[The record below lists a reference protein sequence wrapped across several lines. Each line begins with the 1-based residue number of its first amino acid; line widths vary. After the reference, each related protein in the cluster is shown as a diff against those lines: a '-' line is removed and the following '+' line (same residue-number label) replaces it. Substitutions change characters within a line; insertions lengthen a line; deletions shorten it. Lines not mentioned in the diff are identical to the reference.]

1 MFHFKRTSTVLLLIV
16 AILMSTACSSK
27 RNLVYFSDL
36 PQTQID
42 QTKDLSAVLSS
53 SEPKIQQNDVV
64 GITVT
69 SLSPESNN
77 LFNMNYGSNVVNTN
91 TNSSSITDLSV
102 PKVGYRVDQDGN
114 IGFPVLGQVKLAGL
128 TTDEAQ
134 TYLVKQLSG
143 YLKSPLVSV
152 NFLNFKIT
160 VIGEVNRPGTFNVNA
175 NSINLLEALGLAGD
189 MTAYG
194 KRENVLLIRQIDNKR
209 TMVRINLN
217 DSRVFDTPYYYLHQN
232 DIVYVEPDKSKSQ
245 ITDADNRFI
254 PIIAASASIVA
265 VLLNIW
271 LIDRK

>member
-1 MFHFKRTSTVLLLIV
+1 MFHFRRTSTLLLLIV
-16 AILMSTACSSK
+16 VILMSTACSSK

-53 SEPKIQQNDVV
+53 SEPRIQQNDVV

-77 LFNMNYGSNVVNTN
+77 LFNSNYGNNVVNTN
-91 TNSSSITDLSV
+91 TNSSSITDVSV
-102 PKVGYRVDQDGN
+102 PKIGYRVDKDGN

-128 TTDEAQ
+128 NTDEAQ
-134 TYLVKQLSG
+134 TYLVKQLSA
-143 YLKSPLVSV
+143 YIKSPLVSV
-152 NFLNFKIT
+152 IFLNFKVT
-160 VIGEVNRPGTFNVNA
+160 VIGEVNRPGTFNVSA

-232 DIVYVEPDKSKSQ
+232 DIVYVEPDKSKTQ

-254 PIIAASASIVA
+254 PIIAASASIIA